1 MFTDLLFLCLGKW
14 HIKPQALFQ
23 SKLICCTINATK
35 GKDLLMEVGKCL
47 ILCYAH
53 EVAMK
58 ETFLGQMCILILKF
72 GFLKIGALMSE
83 EIN

>member
-1 MFTDLLFLCLGKW
+1 MPRQVAYKASSFISIKINLLHNKCYK
-14 HIKPQALFQ
+14 
-23 SKLICCTINATK
+23 S
-35 GKDLLMEVGKCL
+35 KDLLMEVGKCL

-58 ETFLGQMCILILKF
+58 ETFLGQICILILKF
-72 GFLKIGALMSE
+72 GFLKLGALMSE